1 MSYINAAP
9 MSQPFVMRGAI
20 RALAALCAVVV
31 LASAADAAE
40 LLMYRR
46 AGCPWCATW
55 DREIGPIYPKTDIGR
70 RVPLRM
76 VDLDRGDTP
85 AVRTRSPVRY
95 TPTFVLVE
103 NGREIGRIEGYPGD
117 AFFWGLLE
125 RLVEQL
131 PSRPPKGAFVPGTGL
146 TARLERMP

>member
-1 MSYINAAP
+1 
-9 MSQPFVMRGAI
+9 
-20 RALAALCAVVV
+20 
-31 LASAADAAE
+31 
-40 LLMYRR
+40 MYRR
-46 AGCPWCATW
+46 AGSPWCATW

-70 RVPLRM
+70 RLPLRM
-76 VDLDRGDTP
+76 VDLDRGDAP

-103 NGREIGRIEGYPGD
+103 NGLEIGRIEGYPGD

-131 PSRPPKGAFVPGTGL
+131 PSQPPKGAFGPGTAL

>member
-131 PSRPPKGAFVPGTGL
+131 PLRPPKGAFVPGTGL

>member
-1 MSYINAAP
+1 
-9 MSQPFVMRGAI
+9 MSQPFVMRWAI
-20 RALAALCAVVV
+20 RALAAFCGFAV

-46 AGCPWCATW
+46 AGCPWCAMW

-70 RVPLRM
+70 RLPLRM
-76 VDLDRGDTP
+76 VDLDRGDAP

-95 TPTFVLVE
+95 TPTFVLVD
-103 NGREIGRIEGYPGD
+103 NGQEIGRIEGYPGD

-125 RLVEQL
+125 RMVEQL
-131 PSRPPKGAFVPGTGL
+131 PPRPPKGASAPGP
-146 TARLERMP
+146 ARIGKLEWTP

>member
-1 MSYINAAP
+1 MLAGAAE
-9 MSQPFVMRGAI
+9 
-20 RALAALCAVVV
+20 
-31 LASAADAAE
+31 AAE
-40 LLMYRR
+40 LVMFRR
-46 AGCPWCATW
+46 DSCPWCALW

-76 VDLDRGDTP
+76 VDLDRERLAG
-85 AVRTRSPVRY
+85 VRTRGPIHY

-103 NGREIGRIEGYPGD
+103 KGEEVGRIEGYPGD

-131 PSRPPKGAFVPGTGL
+131 PSPARKGASAPGAGGL
-146 TARLERMP
+146 FNRERML

>member
-1 MSYINAAP
+1 
-9 MSQPFVMRGAI
+9 MSQPFVMRWAI
-20 RALAALCAVVV
+20 RALTALCAVVV
-31 LASAADAAE
+31 LAGAVDAAE
-40 LLMYRR
+40 LFMYRR

-70 RVPLRM
+70 RLPLRM
-76 VDLDRGDTP
+76 VDLDRGDAP

-103 NGREIGRIEGYPGD
+103 NGLEIGRIEGYPGE

-125 RLVEQL
+125 QLFGQL
-131 PSRPPKGAFVPGTGL
+131 PSHPPKGAFGPGTAL